1 MKMAKRQSGMTI
13 IEFTVIAW
21 GLLVLVFFAFEIGR
35 YMFSMQM
42 LNEMTR
48 KAARLATVCAITDQA
63 DIPSLPEVVENRPSG
78 FAEENLVISYVD
90 SAGSPVSVAGFSGL
104 SSGAQAAIMSQ
115 IRYVSAEISGFQ
127 FQFFPLLAFIGN
139 GGAVDVPSFK
149 TLLPV
154 ESLGIVRPNTGS
166 TNGTIEDC

>member
-1 MKMAKRQSGMTI
+1 MNMKKKQSGMTI
-13 IEFTVIAW
+13 IEFTIIAW

-48 KAARLATVCAITDQA
+48 KAARLATVCAITDQG
-63 DIPSLPEVVENRPSG
+63 DITSLPEVIENRPIG
-78 FAEENLVISYVD
+78 FEAENLVIDYVD
-90 SAGSPVSVAGFSGL
+90 AAGSPVSVAGFSGL

-115 IRYVSAEISGFQ
+115 IRYVSAEVSGFQ

>member
-1 MKMAKRQSGMTI
+1 MKRLKKQSGMTI

-48 KAARLATVCAITDQA
+48 KAARLATVCAVTDQG
-63 DIPSLPEVVENRPSG
+63 DITNLPEVVENRIIG
-78 FAEENLVISYVD
+78 FEPENLAIDYVD
-90 SAGSPVSVAGFSGL
+90 ASGSSVSVAGYSGL
-104 SSGAQAAIMSQ
+104 SDGGKAAVLAQ
-115 IRYVSAEISGFQ
+115 IRFVSAEITGFQ
-127 FQFFPLLAFIGN
+127 FQFFPILSFVGD
-139 GGAVDVPSFK
+139 GGAIDVPSFK

-154 ESLGIVRPNTGS
+154 ESLGIVRPNSGS
-166 TNGTIEDC
+166 EDGTTEDC